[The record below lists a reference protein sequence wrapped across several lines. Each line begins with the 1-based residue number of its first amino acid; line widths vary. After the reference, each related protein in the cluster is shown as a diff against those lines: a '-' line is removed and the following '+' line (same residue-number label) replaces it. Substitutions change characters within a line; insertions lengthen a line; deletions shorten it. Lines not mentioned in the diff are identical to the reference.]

1 MKIKNIII
9 ASMIA
14 GASLMGTTAYAAPV
28 GKTVTVNLDNDGEG
42 GFNAHF
48 GNSFNGSN
56 NGNTFVDKYLFSL
69 SGTYDSAASVTSS
82 FLKSGT
88 IKDLLITDFSIVQYD
103 PLSKSILHTYAGDNV
118 TTGNTDHW
126 ELTATG
132 LQSGSYYL
140 QVGGTVL
147 GNGGG
152 SYGSDLTVSISAVP
166 EPETYGMLLAGMG
179 ILGFVARRKKAQQ
192 QA

>member
-14 GASLMGTTAYAAPV
+14 GASLIGTTAYAAPV
-28 GKTVTVNLDNDGEG
+28 GKTVTVNMDNDGEG

-56 NGNTFVDKYLFSL
+56 MGNTFVDKYLFTL
-69 SGTYDSAASVTSS
+69 SGNYDSAASVTSS

-88 IKDLLITDFSIVQYD
+88 IKDLQITNFSIVQYD
-103 PLSKSILHTYAGDNV
+103 PLNQSVLQTYAGSNV
-118 TTGNTDHW
+118 TTGITDHW
-126 ELTATG
+126 ELNATG
-132 LQSGSYYL
+132 LQTGSYYL
-140 QVGGTVL
+140 QVDGKVI

-179 ILGFVARRKKAQQ
+179 LLGLVARRKKAQQ

>member
-14 GASLMGTTAYAAPV
+14 GASLIGTTAYAAPV
-28 GKTVTVNLDNDGEG
+28 GKTVTVNMDNDGEG

-56 NGNTFVDKYLFSL
+56 IGNTFVDKYLFTL
-69 SGTYDSAASVTSS
+69 SGNYDSAASVTSS

-88 IKDLLITDFSIVQYD
+88 IKDLQITNFSIVQYD
-103 PLSKSILHTYAGDNV
+103 PLNQSVLQTYAGSNV
-118 TTGNTDHW
+118 TTGITDHW
-126 ELTATG
+126 ELNATG
-132 LQSGSYYL
+132 LQTGSYYL
-140 QVGGTVL
+140 QVDGKVI

-179 ILGFVARRKKAQQ
+179 LLGLVARRKKAQQ

>member
-14 GASLMGTTAYAAPV
+14 GASLIGTTAYAAPV
-28 GKTVTVNLDNDGEG
+28 GKTVTVNMDNDGEG

-56 NGNTFVDKYLFSL
+56 MGNTFVDKYLFTL
-69 SGTYDSAASVTSS
+69 SGNYDSAASVTSS

-88 IKDLLITDFSIVQYD
+88 IKDLQITNFSIVQYD
-103 PLSKSILHTYAGDNV
+103 PLNQSVLQTYAGSNI
-118 TTGNTDHW
+118 TTGITDHW
-126 ELTATG
+126 ELNATG
-132 LQSGSYYL
+132 LQTGSYYL
-140 QVGGTVL
+140 QVDGKVI

-179 ILGFVARRKKAQQ
+179 LLGLVARRKKAQQ

>member
-14 GASLMGTTAYAAPV
+14 GASLIGTTAYAAPV
-28 GKTVTVNLDNDGEG
+28 GKTVTVNMDNDGEG

-56 NGNTFVDKYLFSL
+56 IGNTFVDKYLFTL
-69 SGTYDSAASVTSS
+69 SGNYDSAASVTSS

-88 IKDLLITDFSIVQYD
+88 IKDLLITNFSIVQYD
-103 PLSKSILHTYAGDNV
+103 PLNQSVLQTYAGSNI
-118 TTGNTDHW
+118 TTGITDHW
-126 ELTATG
+126 ELNATG
-132 LQSGSYYL
+132 LQTGSYYL
-140 QVGGTVL
+140 QVDGKVI

-179 ILGFVARRKKAQQ
+179 LLGLVARRKKAQQ

>member
-118 TTGNTDHW
+118 TTGNADHW